1 MKKTFKAVSFEKS
14 VESFLASMKNIHKQI
29 KWTFYLIKNLF
40 PLSLKAVSGVE
51 VRNGNGSHK
60 SSNNNNN
67 NLCDSDIVDIYEQN
81 QNGSIHLEIGSS
93 STMVLSAQSNNFY
106 ASERFKVLLGKYR
119 LSSVCAT
126 DLRFFCSSLLAFLI
140 LIFSFFVSTIAL
152 IFAHNR

>member
-1 MKKTFKAVSFEKS
+1 MKKTFKAVEFEKS

-29 KWTFYLIKNLF
+29 KWTFYLIKNIF

-119 LSSVCAT
+119 LDALLCVC
-126 DLRFFCSSLLAFLI
+126 
-140 LIFSFFVSTIAL
+140 
-152 IFAHNR
+152 N